1 MVLILSISH
10 LVNSAHPLWVAGNTH
25 LHAVA
30 VTLFIGL
37 NITSMFM
44 LIVFLGLRSLF
55 RTVFLKLNA

>member
-10 LVNSAHPLWVAGNTH
+10 LVNGAHPLWVTWNTH
-25 LHAVA
+25 LHAVT

-44 LIVFLGLRSLF
+44 LIVFFGLRSLF